1 MTSALS
7 PTRVLLVAVACIALL
22 AAWSP
27 VASAQEV
34 PISAAGDVV
43 LPVDPPP
50 PSDPVLDPT
59 PPPAPEPTPESTP
72 PDPPPPPPDPV
83 VEPDPPPP
91 PPELQ
96 GGEATDRPAAHRDEA
111 ARPDS
116 TSVAPQSTAPTVP
129 SDAFTTPEQLPPAG
143 PGEDFALTGE
153 GDAFILASG
162 GSSGGGPT
170 ALLSSF
176 SRFGSIATAAAR
188 VPALGAGERAARAAA
203 QANAGTSGIV
213 MVDDSGSSGLF
224 LKMFG
229 GGGGGGAAMML
240 LSVLGILAVV
250 RLLPPEGI
258 KDFLESMA
266 IWRPSAY
273 VPPIESPG

>member
-1 MTSALS
+1 MQRLTSALS
-7 PTRVLLVAVACIALL
+7 PIRALLVAVACIAFL
-22 AAWSP
+22 ATWSP

-34 PISAAGDVV
+34 PISGTADVV
-43 LPVDPPP
+43 VPVDPPP
-50 PSDPVLDPT
+50 PPDPVLDPT
-59 PPPAPEPTPESTP
+59 PPPPEPAPE

-83 VEPDPPPP
+83 PEPTP

-96 GGEATDRPAAHRDEA
+96 GGQTTERPSEKRDEPA
-111 ARPDS
+111 ARPEP

-129 SDAFTTPEQLPPAG
+129 SDAFTTPAQLPPAG
-143 PGEDFALTGE
+143 PGEDFALTGK

-162 GSSGGGPT
+162 GSSGAGPS

-176 SRFGSIATAAAR
+176 SRFGSIATAAVR
-188 VPALGAGERAARAAA
+188 VPALGARERAARQAA
-203 QANAGTSGIV
+203 QANAGKAGIV
-213 MVDDSGSSGLF
+213 MVDDSGSASLF
-224 LKMFG
+224 AKMFG

-258 KDFLESMA
+258 KDFLESTA
-266 IWRPSAY
+266 VWRPSAY
-273 VPPIESPG
+273 VPPIEHPG

>member
-7 PTRVLLVAVACIALL
+7 PTRALLVAVACIALL

-59 PPPAPEPTPESTP
+59 PPPAPEPAPESTP
-72 PDPPPPPPDPV
+72 PNPPPPPPDPV
-83 VEPDPPPP
+83 GEPDPP

-96 GGEATDRPAAHRDEA
+96 GGETKDRPAAHRDEPA

-229 GGGGGGAAMML
+229 GGGGGAAMML

-250 RLLPPEGI
+250 RLMPPEGI